1 MPENFSSHN
10 LTRIAQAACLLLFVL
25 LGSAGYAMA
34 IPLSTYRER
43 VERAK
48 VALDALQAM
57 DEELD
62 ELSRAERVAQT
73 LAEVRRILPP
83 TDLVELDNTSMPV
96 DNAWLQAALKNYE
109 ELPPGDARGK
119 AALTE
124 TSERLGALAEALAA
138 LEQQQTSGA
147 GSKDEDKA
155 RLESILRR
163 PEFAKKTVED
173 SALMRVLKQIVDWL
187 SSLLPDRE
195 PTVTSPGQAGFLS
208 LIAQIVVVVLALAV
222 IGYAAWKFGPR
233 IWRARGR
240 VKKKAKREAR
250 VVLGEH
256 LEPDQTSADLLAEA
270 EALAREGNLRAAIRK
285 GYIAL
290 LCELGDRK
298 ILGLAQHK
306 TNRDYL
312 RAVRSQEQLYREM
325 NLLTN
330 SFENHW
336 YGFAPASPEDW
347 NMFRTHYQQALRQ

>member
-1 MPENFSSHN
+1 MPENLSSHT
-10 LTRIAQAACLLLFVL
+10 LTRIAQAACLLLLIL
-25 LGSAGYAMA
+25 LGNAGYAMA
-34 IPLSTYRER
+34 IPLSAYRER

-48 VALDALQAM
+48 VALDALHAM

-62 ELSRAERVAQT
+62 DISRAERVAQT

-83 TDLVELDNTSMPV
+83 TDLVELGNTSMPV

-109 ELPPGDARGK
+109 ELPPLDARGQ
-119 AALTE
+119 AILTE

-138 LEQQQTSGA
+138 LEQQQKAVG

-155 RLESILRR
+155 RLQSILRR
-163 PEFAKKTVED
+163 PEFAKKAAED
-173 SALMRVLKQIVDWL
+173 SALMRVLKQFLEWL
-187 SSLLPDRE
+187 SGLFPKRG

-222 IGYAAWKFGPR
+222 IGYAVWKFGPR
-233 IWRARGR
+233 IWNARGR
-240 VKKKAKREAR
+240 VKKKPKREAR

-312 RAVRSQEQLYREM
+312 SAVRSQEQLYREM
-325 NLLTN
+325 HLLTN

-336 YGFAPASPEDW
+336 YGFVPASPEDW
-347 NMFRTHYQQALRQ
+347 NMFRTHYQQA